1 MTLTVLI
8 FAILLLIRIPIAI
21 VLGISG
27 VVLLFASGTSDMLIN
42 LPQRVFSSLESYGLL
57 AIPLFMLAGEIMNTG
72 GITTRLITF
81 AQKFVGHFRGGLAYV
96 NVVANTF
103 LASIIGSAAAQIAM
117 MTKIMVPAMEK
128 EGYKRE
134 FGAVTTASAGMLG
147 PIIPP
152 SMLFIIYGATSGTS
166 IGDMFLAGI
175 IPGILISLAFTLLIA
190 YIGYKE
196 SFPSKP
202 KASWGERGKSLLT
215 VIPALLVPGIL
226 IWGIVTGVFTPTE
239 SAGIACV
246 IALVVSFFFYKDIN
260 LKDLPNIMVNTAIST
275 AIVTL
280 LIAMAS
286 IFGWAMTFE
295 RIPQTIAELMTT
307 VSSSPIIFLLLVNI
321 LFLLLGMVI
330 EGIALIIILTPIFV
344 PILPTFGIDPIHFG
358 VLICLNVTI
367 GILTPPVGSGLF
379 LATSLGKVPLE
390 SFVKLIW
397 PFVLVA
403 IFVLLLVTFIPQLT
417 LWIPLFAE

>member
-1 MTLTVLI
+1 MILTALT
-8 FAILLLIRIPIAI
+8 FAILLVIRTPIAI

-27 VVLLFASGTSDMLIN
+27 ILLLIVSGNMDMVIN
-42 LPQRVFSSLESYGLL
+42 SSQRLFSSLESYSLL

-72 GITTRLITF
+72 GITKRLITF
-81 AQKFVGHFRGGLAYV
+81 SQKFVGHFRGGLAYV

-117 MTKIMVPAMEK
+117 MSKVMISAMEK
-128 EGYKRE
+128 EGYRRE
-134 FGAVTTASAGMLG
+134 FAAATTASAGILG
-147 PIIPP
+147 PILPP
-152 SMLFIIYGATSGTS
+152 SMLFIIYGATSGSS

-175 IPGILISLAFTLLIA
+175 IPGILISLGFVLLVA

-202 KASWGERGKSLLT
+202 KASWRDRGKSFLNI
-215 VIPALLVPGIL
+215 VPALLVPGVL
-226 IWGIVTGVFTPTE
+226 IWGIVTGAFTPTE
-239 SAGIACV
+239 SAGVACI
-246 IALVVSFFFYKDIN
+246 IALVASFFFYKDIN
-260 LKDLPNIMVNTAIST
+260 LKELPGIMVNTAIST

-280 LIAMAS
+280 LIAMAN

-295 RIPQTIAELMTT
+295 RVPQAIAEWMTT
-307 VSSSPIIFLLLVNI
+307 VTSSPIIFLLLVNI
-321 LFLLLGMVI
+321 LFLILGMFI

-344 PILPTFGIDPIHFG
+344 PILPMFGIDPILFG

-379 LATSLGKVPLE
+379 LATSLGKVSIE
-390 SFVKLIW
+390 SFIKEVW

-403 IFVLLLVTFIPQLT
+403 IIILLLVTFIPQLT
-417 LWIPLFAE
+417 LWLPSFVE